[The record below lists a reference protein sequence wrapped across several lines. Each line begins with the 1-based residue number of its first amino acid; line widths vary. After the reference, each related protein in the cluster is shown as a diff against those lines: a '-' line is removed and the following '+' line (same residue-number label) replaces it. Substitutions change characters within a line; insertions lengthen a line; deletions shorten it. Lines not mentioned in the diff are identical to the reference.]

1 MAIKKFITGNFYDE
15 KVLFPA
21 VTKVR
26 KAGYKLYDVYTPF
39 PIHGLDKVMGQKTL
53 TCTLPVLFMV
63 SPEPLPQLV
72 LSPGRLRL
80 TGS

>member
-26 KAGYKLYDVYTPF
+26 KAGYKLMMF
-39 PIHGLDKVMGQKTL
+39 IRRFQ
-53 TCTLPVLFMV
+53 FMD
-63 SPEPLPQLV
+63 
-72 LSPGRLRL
+72 
-80 TGS
+80 